1 MQIEIILVLV
11 VTAMNIKS
19 LLGKKIK
26 QYRILRGYTQEQ
38 LSEMLNISQR
48 TLSGIE
54 CGNNFLTAQ
63 TFEKILKVLEISPDE
78 LFYLEYL
85 KSKKE
90 IVNELIE
97 DIKSQTDEE
106 KLRMI
111 YKVVKAII
119 RD

>member
-1 MQIEIILVLV
+1 
-11 VTAMNIKS
+11 MNIKS

-26 QYRILRGYTQEQ
+26 HFRTLRGFTQEK
-38 LSEMLNISQR
+38 LAEILNISQR

-63 TFEKILKVLEISPDE
+63 TMEKILEVLEISPDE

-85 KSKKE
+85 KPNSE
-90 IVNELIE
+90 LAQELIK
-97 DIKSQTDEE
+97 DINSIADNEE
-106 KLRMI
+106 KLHMV

-119 RD
+119 KD